1 MLKLVSLF
9 LIVAAGES
17 RQFVDAVITQ
27 LNYAVDV
34 LTNDC
39 RRKEPVEKP
48 FHFFSVIMET
58 IPQLSGEQVL
68 SRRGVFSSPVCEKYC

>member
-17 RQFVDAVITQ
+17 RQFADAVITQ

-39 RRKEPVEKP
+39 RKKEPVEKP

-68 SRRGVFSSPVCEKYC
+68 SRRGVFSSPVWERYC

>member
-39 RRKEPVEKP
+39 RKKEPVEKP
-48 FHFFSVIMET
+48 FHFFSVTMET

>member
-39 RRKEPVEKP
+39 RKKEPVEKP

-68 SRRGVFSSPVCEKYC
+68 SRRGVFSSPVWERYC

>member
-39 RRKEPVEKP
+39 RKKEPVEKP

>member
-1 MLKLVSLF
+1 MVSLF
-9 LIVAAGES
+9 FIVTADQS
-17 RQFVDAVITQ
+17 RQFVDAVIAQ

-39 RRKEPVEKP
+39 RKKEPVEKP

-58 IPQLSGEQVL
+58 IPQLSGKQVL
-68 SRRGVFSSPVCEKYC
+68 SRRGVFSSPVYEKYC